1 MQFSKNLQIIIFQ
14 HQNKNELNPLRLR
27 TLPSGVS
34 NAKYLAF
41 DTQNTKK
48 PLSSGVVN
56 AKIFG
61 MSEQYALK

>member
-34 NAKYLAF
+34 NTKYLAF
-41 DTQNTKK
+41 DTPNTKK
-48 PLSSGVVN
+48 SLSSSVVN